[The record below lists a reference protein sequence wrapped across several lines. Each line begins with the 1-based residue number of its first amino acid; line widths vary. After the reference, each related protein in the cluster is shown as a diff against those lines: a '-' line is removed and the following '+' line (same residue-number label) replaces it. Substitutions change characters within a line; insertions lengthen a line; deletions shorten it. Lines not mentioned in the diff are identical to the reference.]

1 MSEGP
6 AVVRTSQAGGGKFLS
21 KLPMPSGCLE
31 MVSLPHV
38 NVSHSFFR
46 TAQFMTQ
53 FVLVLFLLADANILP
68 RTLAWFLIVLLYGF
82 LSKKRELVL
91 LIVVVAAVDEGG
103 NIYTSSFHTDQKK
116 LLIKT

>member
-103 NIYTSSFHTDQKK
+103 NTEYFQLPHRPKK
-116 LLIKT
+116 TFD